1 MIFFQKIYLNEF
13 GTTFLCTLFL
23 WRVLV
28 RPMTLKA
35 LHSKRDSNVENDV
48 AHGMYQFG
56 QPPALKHFGGM
67 KSISFVID
75 KSQALE
81 KILQ

>member
-1 MIFFQKIYLNEF
+1 MLFSKNLFDEF

-48 AHGMYQFG
+48 AHGM
-56 QPPALKHFGGM
+56 
-67 KSISFVID
+67 
-75 KSQALE
+75 
-81 KILQ
+81 